1 MSVLHSHASTTV
13 LHVSMRPIRDI
24 RVDNSDTNMHSVL
37 YGTTTTGARHADFS
51 TADSVRYISCS
62 CRRVTRAIRNTSAA
76 TAFSRPWHD
85 RRRRIPYGLLP
96 STPILSSTGPRPAPI
111 PRAAQRFSVPHSMA
125 QYYATTAAPS
135 AEAHSQQS
143 SAAVASS
150 EPTVE
155 KSIGMEA
162 SPAEEGIQVTSEQQH
177 QLWTAPQEIERART
191 PEEADLSAVDNH
203 RNGDH
208 GSQASSTARDS
219 TRPDDNGHAGEP
231 GDTG

>member
-85 RRRRIPYGLLP
+85 RRRRITLRFAAFNADSLINRTQTCSDSSGGTTIFGATLHGAVLCNHCCPFRRGAQ
-96 STPILSSTGPRPAPI
+96 SAVVGRSRILGAYCRKEYRDGSIARRGGHSSNLRTTAPALDCASRNRAGADTRRGRSFCSRQPQERGPR
-111 PRAAQRFSVPHSMA
+111 
-125 QYYATTAAPS
+125 
-135 AEAHSQQS
+135 ES
-143 SAAVASS
+143 S
-150 EPTVE
+150 
-155 KSIGMEA
+155 KFN
-162 SPAEEGIQVTSEQQH
+162 
-177 QLWTAPQEIERART
+177 RT
-191 PEEADLSAVDNH
+191 
-203 RNGDH
+203 
-208 GSQASSTARDS
+208 
-219 TRPDDNGHAGEP
+219 
-231 GDTG
+231 